1 MNRPKTT
8 PTRQLIRHCPK
19 CKGTM
24 GIVITKP
31 VRNNMLSG
39 CVLIAGTQSDGR
51 SFAVDR
57 SNILKSLTERGFTAS
72 SRSARKTSV

>member
-1 MNRPKTT
+1 MNRAKAT

-24 GIVITKP
+24 GIVITEP
-31 VRNNMLSG
+31 VRHNILGLCIDCGYAIRWRAS
-39 CVLIAGTQSDGR
+39 
-51 SFAVDR
+51 AVER
-57 SNILKSLTERGFTAS
+57 SNILKSLMERGFTAS